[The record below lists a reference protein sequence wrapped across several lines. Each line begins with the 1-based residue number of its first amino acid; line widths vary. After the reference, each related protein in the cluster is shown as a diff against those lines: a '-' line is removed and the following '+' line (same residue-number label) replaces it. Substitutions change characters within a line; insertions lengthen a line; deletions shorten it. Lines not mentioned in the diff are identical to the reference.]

1 MFPCSKCGQCCR
13 HVGST
18 PLGKDLDRGDGVC
31 RHYDGATRLCRIYQE
46 RPLLCRVDE
55 YYDRFL
61 KDKMPREEWY
71 RLNQEQCRKL
81 QDKSAE

>member
-1 MFPCSKCGQCCR
+1 MFPCSKCGQCCKK
-13 HVGST
+13 VGRT
-18 PLGKDLDRGDGVC
+18 PLAKDLDRGDGVC
-31 RHYDGATRLCRIYQE
+31 RHYDGAT
-46 RPLLCRVDE
+46 LLCRVDE

>member
-31 RHYDGATRLCRIYQE
+31 CHYDETTRLCRIYQE
-46 RPLLCRVDE
+46 RPLLCRVDD

-61 KDKMPREEWY
+61 KDKMPWEEWY